1 MSDEREQVDRLAE
14 LHNLIIDI
22 RDNAVWPTTIQG
34 DYLASTMRSIARFSE
49 SIIWEALKGRYSIAL
64 VLSRHA
70 YDSSRHLL
78 DLASDDNFNTTLTE
92 PTPVPDTGE
101 VLVPD
106 EKVRSAILSLII
118 SSHLTVLMLTL
129 LSLRSVDGI
138 DSARLKAIGEI
149 LPDWND
155 DDLTDP
161 ISI

>member
-1 MSDEREQVDRLAE
+1 MSDEREQIDRLAE

-22 RDNAVWPTTIQG
+22 RYNALLPTTPQG

-49 SIIWEALKGRYSIAL
+49 SIVWEAMRGRYSIAL
-64 VLSRHA
+64 TLSRHA

-78 DLASDDNFNTTLTE
+78 DIAVDEHFNEKYTG
-92 PTPVPDTGE
+92 PSPMPDTGE

-138 DSARLKAIGEI
+138 DDINLMNISEV
-149 LPDWND
+149 LPDWYND
-155 DDLTDP
+155 DQTDP
-161 ISI
+161 III